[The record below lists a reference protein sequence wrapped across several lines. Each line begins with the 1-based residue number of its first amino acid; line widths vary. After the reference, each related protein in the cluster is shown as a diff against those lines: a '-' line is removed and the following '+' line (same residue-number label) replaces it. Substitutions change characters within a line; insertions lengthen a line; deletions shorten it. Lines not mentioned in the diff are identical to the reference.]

1 MRSWIDSA
9 GKVSLRFGLALVV
22 GLGCSGSGAPSYQPV
37 SATNEAGLYTI
48 EMGSLK
54 MVVDGAVGARI
65 TEFSLDGM
73 NVLTGTDVNRDDYGG
88 SYWPSPQSSWC
99 TAGGGCWP
107 PISAIDLD
115 PYTGSIDAGTNSV
128 QLTSGEVSIA
138 AFPGSALT
146 LTKQFTPLPDSGA
159 IDVTY
164 TLANTSTSVAVSVGP
179 WQISRVAATGGL
191 TFFGQGDGAPSYASG
206 SDPTFS
212 ATEVGGDLWYEFSPV
227 VSNSKMLAD
236 GVGWIAHVTESRLL
250 YLLAYPDVQP
260 TDVAPGEAEVEIF
273 TGTGGDYAELETQGA
288 LTDLAP
294 GDTSVWTVRWKLRQL
309 PSGTSV
315 AVGSSGLTSFASV
328 QLGQ

>member
-1 MRSWIDSA
+1 M
-9 GKVSLRFGLALVV
+9 
-22 GLGCSGSGAPSYQPV
+22 
-37 SATNEAGLYTI
+37 
-48 EMGSLK
+48 
-54 MVVDGAVGARI
+54 GARI
-65 TEFSLDGM
+65 GPA
-73 NVLTGTDVNRDDYGG
+73 
-88 SYWPSPQSSWC
+88 PSR
-99 TAGGGCWP
+99 AGAPLGAAVGRP
-107 PISAIDLD
+107 SAAIDLD

-206 SDPTFS
+206 SNPTFS